1 MIPSCWSST
10 QTREVFHKC
19 SHVSV
24 IMIYLFFTFFFVHLF
39 TLPIEYSIRPG
50 LSGNLTS
57 VKSSIMSD
65 FRDEPEWDA
74 SCSRCSSNAWW
85 SANHNFLISLA
96 WAEGG
101 IDVGDLM
108 LKIEKCC
115 EGDRAPPTP
124 QKSENKF
131 RVIWPS
137 MRKDSHC
144 IFTLGRNCYLVY
156 KCINFGT
163 LSSRDQERPVLG
175 PWTHDSVTEF
185 LSVFRKVSINTL
197 EDFSIQNSATYY
209 PYES

>member
-1 MIPSCWSST
+1 MKVPA
-10 QTREVFHKC
+10 
-19 SHVSV
+19 
-24 IMIYLFFTFFFVHLF
+24 IYEILGGPYGIQCESGF
-39 TLPIEYSIRPG
+39 IESP
-50 LSGNLTS
+50 LSA
-57 VKSSIMSD
+57 I
-65 FRDEPEWDA
+65 
-74 SCSRCSSNAWW
+74 
-85 SANHNFLISLA
+85 NFLISLA

-101 IDVGDLM
+101 MNVGDLM

-124 QKSENKF
+124 QKSEIKF